1 MTRYMTDRG
10 QQTQHAMNNENDTII
25 ALATPPGVGAIA
37 VVRLSGPSAI
47 DRIDQVFHGKNLAD
61 QDSHTLHFG
70 TLRQEGKII
79 DEVLVSIFKAPTS
92 YTKENVVEIS
102 CHGSP
107 YIVKEI
113 IKVMLSVGVRLAKPG
128 EFTQRAFLNGQ
139 LDLAQ
144 AEAVADLINSDSAA
158 SHEAAMNQM
167 RGGFS
172 AQVKQLREE
181 LIHFA
186 SMIELELD
194 FGEEDVEFADRAALE
209 KLINDLLKVI
219 KALVSSF
226 DLGNVIKN
234 GVPTVIAGKPNAG
247 KSTLLNALLNE
258 EKAIVSD
265 IAGTTRDFIED
276 EINIGGVTFR
286 FIDTAGLRE
295 TTDKIEAIG
304 VERTQE
310 QMKKASLIIY
320 MIDLAHDTVVELHR
334 DINKLENLG
343 IPFIVVGNKI
353 DQAQEDLKAQVERI
367 NGSVLISADQKQN
380 LEALKDRVLEVVHL
394 DNFKTGDTIVTNIR
408 HYDNLLKTQNALQD
422 VLNGLDNNITGD
434 FLAMDIRQALH
445 YLGEIT
451 GEITTDDLLANIFS
465 KFCIGK

>member
-37 VVRLSGPSAI
+37 VIRLSGPSAI

-79 DEVLVSIFKAPTS
+79 DEVLVSIFKAPRS

-320 MIDLAHDTVVELHR
+320 MIDLARDTVVELHR

-380 LEALKDRVLEVVHL
+380 LEALKERVLEIVHL

>member
-1 MTRYMTDRG
+1 MNPS
-10 QQTQHAMNNENDTII
+10 TQDTIV
-25 ALATPPGVGAIA
+25 ALSTAPGVGAIG
-37 VVRLSGPSAI
+37 VIRLSGNDAI
-47 DRIDQVFHGKNLAD
+47 TITNKVFKGKDLTK
-61 QDSHTLHFG
+61 QESHTIHFG
-70 TLRQEGKII
+70 TIRNGDKVV
-79 DEVLVSIFKAPTS
+79 DEVLVSLFIAPKS
-92 YTKENVVEIS
+92 FTKENVVEIS

-107 YIVKEI
+107 FILKQV
-113 IKVMLSVGVRLAKPG
+113 IKVLLQNGARLAKAG

-139 LDLAQ
+139 FDLAQ
-144 AEAVADLINSDSAA
+144 AEAVADLINADSEA
-158 SHEAAMNQM
+158 SHEAALKQM

-172 AQVKQLREE
+172 EQIKTLREE

-186 SMIELELD
+186 SMVELELD
-194 FGEEDVEFADRAALE
+194 FGEEDVEFADRDDLK
-209 KLINDLLKVI
+209 KLINDLQAVI
-219 KALVSSF
+219 VKLISSF

-276 EINIGGVTFR
+276 EINLGGINFR

-295 TTDKIEAIG
+295 TTDIIEAMG
-304 VERTQE
+304 VKRTQE
-310 QMKKASLIIY
+310 QMQKASLIIY
-320 MIDLAHDTVVELHR
+320 MVDMANDELVDMHR
-334 DINKLENLG
+334 EINKLENLG
-343 IPFIVVGNKI
+343 IPFIVVGNKL
-353 DQAQEDLKAQVERI
+353 DKAKADIKAAIEKI
-367 NGSVLISADQKQN
+367 KGSVLISAYSKDN
-380 LEALKDRVLEVVHL
+380 LDALKDRILEVVNL
-394 DNFKTGDTIVTNIR
+394 DNFKTGDTVVTNIR
-408 HYDNLLKTQNALQD
+408 HYDNLLKTRDALQD
-422 VLNGLDNNITGD
+422 VLNGLDMNVTGD

>member
-1 MTRYMTDRG
+1 
-10 QQTQHAMNNENDTII
+10 
-25 ALATPPGVGAIA
+25 
-37 VVRLSGPSAI
+37 
-47 DRIDQVFHGKNLAD
+47 
-61 QDSHTLHFG
+61 
-70 TLRQEGKII
+70 
-79 DEVLVSIFKAPTS
+79 
-92 YTKENVVEIS
+92 
-102 CHGSP
+102 
-107 YIVKEI
+107 
-113 IKVMLSVGVRLAKPG
+113 
-128 EFTQRAFLNGQ
+128 
-139 LDLAQ
+139 
-144 AEAVADLINSDSAA
+144 
-158 SHEAAMNQM
+158 
-167 RGGFS
+167 
-172 AQVKQLREE
+172 
-181 LIHFA
+181 
-186 SMIELELD
+186 
-194 FGEEDVEFADRAALE
+194 
-209 KLINDLLKVI
+209 
-219 KALVSSF
+219 
-226 DLGNVIKN
+226 
-234 GVPTVIAGKPNAG
+234 
-247 KSTLLNALLNE
+247 
-258 EKAIVSD
+258 
-265 IAGTTRDFIED
+265 
-276 EINIGGVTFR
+276 FR